1 MTVAIPINNNE
12 ETIERCLDSVVAQT
26 IDQHSIEVI
35 IVNNGSSDNSRKIL
49 DRYESE
55 NSNMKVLHQKYS
67 GAPGG
72 PRNKALDKAKGEYIF
87 FVDPTDYLGEE
98 ALERMMDVAEKHFCD
113 IVIGKY
119 KAMQEE
125 PDSDVFKRN
134 PEFFTFFGSNV
145 MASLNAHK
153 LFKVSLLRT
162 QKLRFLEHTN
172 LGEDH
177 ALTAPAY
184 ICSTGIGLVKDYD
197 CYYITESGKAISLTK
212 QKISFDQIH
221 QSIKKTF
228 ETISRLD
235 RDDKA
240 IRKGLYHYW
249 ERLLGVEV
257 VEEVNR
263 RIPIGEK
270 IENFRDLSILAADY
284 HPQEYYSLFT
294 PVQKIQFR
302 ILEKD
307 CLNDYQEYTRFEDLQ
322 RDLVIR
328 EGGLYPENEMAY
340 KIAVDE
346 AINFTGYNILVPRV
360 FKAYIANSTLVVEG
374 HKYHSRL
381 SPESQALSLKVINRK
396 DGEVYRVKVK
406 EGLLSEDESFPLLQ
420 VPEGKENQSY
430 FHTEIDLPFVSRMTS
445 VSDFDFSLFS
455 KVGDYATEA
464 PIGIDDTY
472 FVPMPY
478 FIYDAFKDAYLE
490 ATPCKNDAGAFSL
503 ELRKLEDIR
512 DGISIAGTVFRL
524 EKDLLRTSFE
534 FDTDYLSFIEKVDK
548 IHLSLDGFLISPSV
562 VNVIFNAGISK
573 LYAEFDISKLDGQKI
588 LNHQEALLFIED
600 IQLPVEKV
608 AWKD

>member
-1 MTVAIPINNNE
+1 M
-12 ETIERCLDSVVAQT
+12 ERCIDSVLGQT

-35 IVNNGSSDNSRKIL
+35 LVNNGSTDNSRKIL

-55 NSNMKVLHQKYS
+55 NSNLKVIHQKYS

-98 ALERMMDVAEKHFCD
+98 ALERMVAIAEKHFCD

-119 KAMQEE
+119 KAMDEE
-125 PDSDVFKRN
+125 PDSEVFKRN

-162 QKLRFLEHTN
+162 QKLRFVEHTN

-197 CYYITESGKAISLTK
+197 CYYITESGKAISLTR
-212 QKISFDQIH
+212 QEFSFDQIH
-221 QSIKKTF
+221 QSIKRTF
-228 ETISRLD
+228 EIIAKLD
-235 RDDKA
+235 REEKS
-240 IRKGLYHYW
+240 IKKGLYHYW
-249 ERLLGVEV
+249 ERLLDTEV
-257 VEEVNR
+257 LEEVNR
-263 RIPIGEK
+263 RIPISEK

-284 HPQEYYSLFT
+284 HPQGYYSLFT
-294 PVQKIQFR
+294 PVQKIKYR

-307 CLNDYQEYTRFEDLQ
+307 CLSDYQDYTRFEELQ

-328 EGGLYPENEMAY
+328 EGGLYPENELAY
-340 KIAVDE
+340 KIAMDE
-346 AINFTGYNILVPRV
+346 AITFTGYNVLVPRV
-360 FKAYIANSTLVVEG
+360 FKAYIANSSLFVEG

-381 SPESQALSLKVINRK
+381 SPERQALSLKVINRN

-406 EGLLSEDESFPLLQ
+406 EGLLSDDESFPMLQ

-430 FHTEIDLPFVSRMTS
+430 FHAEIDLPFVSHMTNF
-445 VSDFDFSLFS
+445 SDFDFSLVS
-455 KVGDYATEA
+455 KVGDFTAEA
-464 PIGIDDTY
+464 PMGIDDTY
-472 FVPMPY
+472 FVSMPY
-478 FIYDAFKDAYLE
+478 FIYDAFKDAYIE
-490 ATPCKNDAGAFSL
+490 ATPCKNTVGSFSL
-503 ELRKLEDIR
+503 ELRKLENIR
-512 DGISIAGTVFRL
+512 DGISIAGSVFRV

-534 FDTDYLSFIEKVDK
+534 FNTKYLSFIEKVDK

-562 VNVIFNAGISK
+562 VNVVFNAGISK

-588 LNHQEALLFIED
+588 LNHQEALLFTED
-600 IQLPVEKV
+600 IQLPIERIE
-608 AWKD
+608 WKD